1 MAKYQ
6 GAIYRGT
13 VYGNPPRTVLSAEPM
28 SATALDYGQIRV
40 VWQSPAGSFTKFR
53 LVRNNNNFPENEE
66 DGIILWEQA
75 STTSLSGT
83 LQRTYFTD
91 GVDNFQDADLTNDV
105 PITTGQF
112 IYYSTFIFTSAGIW
126 VLAGNASELMPEN
139 RGSQEKLFS
148 YLPRVYTTKEQ
159 SPTGIPDPDS
169 FLYTF
174 LKPFSFTYDQ
184 ILTFADLVRPSY
196 GKKKLP
202 PQFLGIYQNHLGLTP
217 EHGLPYKNQKKLIRE
232 SVYLYKTKGTL
243 LGISGYAES
252 LTGFAPTVTVSPN
265 LLLDTQDSSFT
276 KSIGRWKKSYGTLT
290 AVSNKVGPSTT
301 NAIDTTWSGRFVTSV
316 SVVTLKARTTN
327 VSTLTLSEAHGLEV
341 GDTVNITGVDSS
353 FNGNGFTVASVPTGT
368 SFTYANSGSNVPEA
382 SATGSVTNTSSM
394 YLGASSDVNP
404 RLTTLSGNAPT
415 NGVPVTAGSAYT
427 FSYHAASD
435 ANGTVEEK
443 IYWYDSFGV
452 YISATSGTEHGTTG
466 VYQRFSLAGTAP
478 ANAFYAGFR
487 LRFRTQGSYN
497 IDMVQMALTSRAT
510 NYDEA
515 RGIDIFLDAKKV
527 NILKNP
533 SFETNTTGWTTN
545 SSVSR
550 VTDTKPAGVPGTY
563 AMRLS
568 GQNAFTLSTIC
579 NTSPTFYP
587 LPQSNFYTFSLYMK
601 ASAAATLSFNL
612 TAVNDGATDTEI
624 VTEEK
629 NITTDWARYSVT
641 LYIPDGFSPTD
652 DITATFTATGTLTGQ
667 TIWVDTA
674 QFEQSSKPTD
684 YFDGSLPV
692 TTGVFW
698 SGTAHA
704 SYSYYYRGRVIKI
717 PRLLL
722 TLDEWVPY
730 KTPWRV
736 LSWKGIEGTSTS

>member
-28 SATALDYGQIRV
+28 TAVALDYGQIKV
-40 VWQSPAGSFTKFR
+40 TWQPPAGTFTKFR
-53 LVRNNNNFPENEE
+53 LVRNNSNFPENEE
-66 DGIILWEQA
+66 DGIILYEQ
-75 STTSLSGT
+75 SSSTSLSGA
-83 LQRTYFTD
+83 LGRTFFTD
-91 GVDNFQDADLTNDV
+91 GVDNFQDTNPNNDV
-105 PITTGQF
+105 PITVGQF
-112 IYYSTFIFTSAGIW
+112 IYYSAFIFTSAGIW
-126 VLAGNASELMPEN
+126 ILAGNISELMPAN

-184 ILTFADLVRPSY
+184 MLTYADLVRPSY
-196 GKKKLP
+196 GKKRIP
-202 PQFLGIYQNHLGLTP
+202 PQFLGIAQNHLGLAP

-276 KSIGRWKKSYGTLT
+276 KFIGRWKKSYGTLT
-290 AVSNKVGPSTT
+290 AVSNKVGPDTT
-301 NAIDTTWSGRFVTSV
+301 NAIDKTWSGRFVTSV
-316 SVVTLKARTTN
+316 SVVTLKKRLDN
-327 VSTLTLSEAHGLEV
+327 VATLTLSEAHGLEI
-341 GDTVNITGVDSS
+341 GDTVNVTGVDSS
-353 FNGNGFTVASVPTGT
+353 FNANGLTVASVPTGT
-368 SFTYANSGSNVPEA
+368 SFTYANSGVNLSEGA
-382 SATGSVTNTSSM
+382 ATGSVTNTSSM
-394 YLGASSDVNP
+394 YLGTSSNVNP
-404 RLTTLSGNAPT
+404 RLTTLGGNAPT

-427 FSYHAASD
+427 FSFHAASD
-435 ANGTVEEK
+435 ANGTVEAK

-452 YISATSGTEHGTTG
+452 YISANSGSENGTTG
-466 VYQRFSLAGTAP
+466 VYQRFSVAATAP
-478 ANAFYAGFR
+478 TGAVYAGFR

-497 IDMVQMALTSRAT
+497 IDMVQMALTARAT

-527 NILKNP
+527 NILRNP
-533 SFETNTTGWTTN
+533 SFETNSTGWTTN
-545 SSVSR
+545 SSTTR
-550 VTDTKPAGVPGTY
+550 VTDTKPDGIPGTY
-563 AMRLS
+563 SLKLT
-568 GQNAFTLSTIC
+568 GQNTFSLSTIC
-579 NTSPTFYP
+579 NTLPTFYP
-587 LPQSNFYTFSLYMK
+587 LPQSNFYTFSIYMK
-601 ASAAATLSFNL
+601 ASAARTLTFNL
-612 TAVNDGATDTEI
+612 SAVNDGATATETATAT
-624 VTEEK
+624 VAL
-629 NITTDWARYSVT
+629 TTSWARHSVT
-641 LYIPDGFSPTD
+641 VYIPDGFSPTD
-652 DITATFTATGTLTGQ
+652 NITVTFTANGTLTGQ
-667 TIWVDTA
+667 DIWVDAA
-674 QFEQSSKPTD
+674 QFEQSSNPTD

-704 SYSYYYRGRVIKI
+704 SYSYYYRGRTIKI

>member
-28 SATALDYGQIRV
+28 TAVALDYGQIKV
-40 VWQSPAGSFTKFR
+40 TWQSPAGTFTKFR

-66 DGIILWEQA
+66 DGIILYEQA
-75 STTSLSGT
+75 STTTLSGVLT
-83 LQRTYFTD
+83 RTYFTD
-91 GVDNFQDADLTNDV
+91 GVDNFQDTNLNNDV
-105 PITTGQF
+105 PITSGQF
-112 IYYSTFIFTSAGIW
+112 IFYSAFIFTGAGVW
-126 VLAGNASELMPEN
+126 VLAGNISELMPEN

-174 LKPFSFTYDQ
+174 LKPFSFTFDQ
-184 ILTFADLVRPSY
+184 ILTYADLVRPSY
-196 GKKKLP
+196 GKKRIP
-202 PQFLGIYQNHLGLTP
+202 PQFLGIAQNHLGLTP

-232 SVYLYKTKGTL
+232 SVYLYKTKGTA
-243 LGISGYAES
+243 LGIAGYAES
-252 LTGFAPTVTVSPN
+252 LTGYAPTITVSPN

-276 KSIGRWKKSYGTLT
+276 KFIGRWKKSYGTLT
-290 AVSNKVGPSTT
+290 SVSNKLGVDTT
-301 NAIDTTWSGRFVTSV
+301 NAIDRTWSGRFVTAV
-316 SVVTLKARTTN
+316 SVVSLKKRLNN
-327 VSTLTLSEAHGLEV
+327 VSTLTLSEAHGLEI
-341 GDTVNITGVDSS
+341 GDTVNITGVDSA
-353 FNGNGFTVASVPTGT
+353 FNGNGFTVASIPTGT
-368 SFTYANSGSNVPEA
+368 TFTYANSGSDQAEVA
-382 SATGSVTNTSSM
+382 ATGSVTNTSSM
-394 YLGASSDVNP
+394 YLGTSSNVNP
-404 RLTTLSGNAPT
+404 RLTTLGGNAPK
-415 NGVPVTAGSAYT
+415 NGVPVTEGSAYT
-427 FSYHAASD
+427 FSYHVASD

-452 YISATSGTEHGTTG
+452 YISATAGVEHGTTG

-478 ANAFYAGFR
+478 TGAVYAGFR

-497 IDMVQMALTSRAT
+497 LDMIQMSLTSRVT

-527 NILKNP
+527 NILRNP
-533 SFETNTTGWTTN
+533 SFETNSTGWTTN
-545 SSVSR
+545 SSTSR

-563 AMRLS
+563 SLQLS
-568 GQNAFTLSTIC
+568 GQNSFSLSTIC
-579 NTSPTFYP
+579 NTLPTFYP
-587 LPQSNFYTFSLYMK
+587 LPQSNFYTFSIYMK
-601 ASAAATLSFNL
+601 ASAAANL
-612 TAVNDGATDTEI
+612 TFTLAAVNDGATATETATKAI
-624 VTEEK
+624 ALTTSWERYFITTYIPEGFSVTD
-629 NITTDWARYSVT
+629 NITV
-641 LYIPDGFSPTD
+641 
-652 DITATFTATGTLTGQ
+652 TFTASGTLAGQ
-667 TIWVDTA
+667 TLWADTA
-674 QFEQSSKPTD
+674 QFEQSANPTD
-684 YFDGSLPV
+684 YFDGSLPLV
-692 TTGVFW
+692 TGVFW

-704 SYSYYYRGRVIKI
+704 SYSYYYRGRTIKI